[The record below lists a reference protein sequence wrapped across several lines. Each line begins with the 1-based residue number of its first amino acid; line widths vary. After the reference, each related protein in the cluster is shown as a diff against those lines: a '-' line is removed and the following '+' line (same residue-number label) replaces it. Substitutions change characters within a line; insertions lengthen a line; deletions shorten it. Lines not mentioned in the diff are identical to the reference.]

1 MTAVPTL
8 SLALLAGLLSC
19 LSPCVLP
26 LIPSYLGVLGGS
38 RSAWTRALAF
48 IAGFTLVFVALG
60 ASASFLGQWLA
71 PHKILLGRLGG
82 VLIIVFGVFMLGIW
96 RPFAMQRDYR
106 ALLGRAGRSGPLLL
120 GVAFG
125 FGWSP
130 CIGPILGS
138 ILTLAAAS
146 QSLGTGVALLAVYSV
161 GLAIPFMLLAFFW
174 QRLNTRALSR
184 YTHLLERAGGALLV
198 TVGVL
203 MVTGEF
209 TRLAGIALQL
219 MPNWLQGRI

>member
-8 SLALLAGLLSC
+8 SLAFLAGLLSC

-38 RSAWTRALAF
+38 RTAWSRALAF
-48 IAGFTLVFVALG
+48 IAGFTLVFLAFG

-82 VLIIVFGVFMLGIW
+82 LLIVVFGVFMLGVW

-106 ALLGRAGRSGPLLL
+106 SLLGRFGKSGPLLL

-138 ILTLAAAS
+138 ILTLAATS
-146 QSLGTGVALLAVYSV
+146 QSLGTGVALLALYSV
-161 GLAIPFMLLAFFW
+161 GLAVPFLLLALFW
-174 QRLNTRALSR
+174 QRLNMRALAQ
-184 YTHLLERAGGALLV
+184 YTHLLERAGGGLLV
-198 TVGVL
+198 LVGLL
-203 MVTGEF
+203 MATGEF

-219 MPNWLQGRI
+219 MPAWLQGRL

>member
-38 RSAWTRALAF
+38 RRALAF
-48 IAGFTLVFVALG
+48 IAGFTLVFLALG

-82 VLIIVFGVFMLGIW
+82 ALIIVFGIFMLGIW

-106 ALLGRAGRSGPLLL
+106 TLLGRFGRSGPLLL

-146 QSLGTGVALLAVYSV
+146 QSLGTGVSLLAVYSV
-161 GLAIPFMLLAFFW
+161 GLAIPFMLLALFW
-174 QRLNTRALSR
+174 QRLNTSALSE
-184 YTHLLERAGGALLV
+184 YTHVLERAGGALLI
-198 TVGVL
+198 TVGLL
-203 MVTGEF
+203 MVSGEF
-209 TRLAGIALQL
+209 TRLSGIALQL
-219 MPNWLQGRI
+219 MPGWLQGRI

>member
-8 SLALLAGLLSC
+8 TLALLAGLLSC

-48 IAGFTLVFVALG
+48 IAGFTLVFLVLG
-60 ASASFLGQWLA
+60 ASASFLGQWLV
-71 PHKILLGRLGG
+71 PRKILLGRVGG
-82 VLIIVFGVFMLGIW
+82 LLIIIFGVFMLGIW
-96 RPFAMQRDYR
+96 RPFALQRDYR
-106 ALLGRAGRSGPLLL
+106 TLLGTFGQSGPLLL
-120 GVAFG
+120 GAAFG

-146 QSLGTGVALLAVYSV
+146 QSLGTGVALLAAYSV
-161 GLAIPFMLLAFFW
+161 GLAPFPSCSWPCSGSDSIPV
-174 QRLNTRALSR
+174 RSR
-184 YTHLLERAGGALLV
+184 STPTCWNAPVAC
-198 TVGVL
+198 
-203 MVTGEF
+203 F
-209 TRLAGIALQL
+209 
-219 MPNWLQGRI
+219 